1 MLEALDAFEEG
12 SLYPGIL
19 LGELTGFLGVLEKPE
34 LSWARNFQNALG
46 GLDEDLSVP
55 LAMLESEDDPAA
67 YMNFAYDED
76 TKASIRATAARLKQL
91 VLEKIENATDDPENA
106 TPEGH

>member
-1 MLEALDAFEEG
+1 
-12 SLYPGIL
+12 
-19 LGELTGFLGVLEKPE
+19 
-34 LSWARNFQNALG
+34 
-46 GLDEDLSVP
+46 
-55 LAMLESEDDPAA
+55 MLESEDDPAA